1 MNANLCMCK
10 WMQAVAELLLI
21 VKTSALTFIVAVLMR
36 DVWNVMV
43 CKVSLFCFFV
53 HWDVGTLF
61 YLQGP
66 KFFFPSNIIS
76 RISSWFVTLLLSHYY
91 VIARLKLSNMYC
103 VVPQLEWMILPLI
116 YVLFSSIITFWTRG
130 ICLWKELTLTFSKL
144 SILAKT
150 NCWPSCL
157 SSLGYCSEVLNE
169 CFGLPG
175 RYHLRWGQ
183 TFGWGDSWLPICRP
197 WTLLICV
204 AQVQSTDHYS
214 KFQWVNELLFSYF
227 SL

>member
-1 MNANLCMCK
+1 MNAYLCMCK

-43 CKVSLFCFFV
+43 CKVSSLCFSV
-53 HWDVGTLF
+53 HWDVVTLF

-66 KFFFPSNIIS
+66 KFFFPSNIIF
-76 RISSWFVTLLLSHYY
+76 RISSWFVTLLLSHQY

-116 YVLFSSIITFWTRG
+116 YVSFSSIITFWTKG
-130 ICLWKELTLTFSKL
+130 ICLWEELTLTFSKF
-144 SILAKT
+144 SILAKNQLLT
-150 NCWPSCL
+150 KLLEFTWLLFRSA
-157 SSLGYCSEVLNE
+157 EWV
-169 CFGLPG
+169 FGLPG
-175 RYHLRWGQ
+175 RYHLCWGQ
-183 TFGWGDSWLPICRP
+183 TFGGGDSWLPICRP